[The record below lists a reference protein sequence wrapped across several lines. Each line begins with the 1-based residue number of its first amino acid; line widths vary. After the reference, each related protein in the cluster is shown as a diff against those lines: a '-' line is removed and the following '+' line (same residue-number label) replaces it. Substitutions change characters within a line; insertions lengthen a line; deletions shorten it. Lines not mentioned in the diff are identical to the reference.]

1 MYDII
6 QKQNNIYIIENENL
20 VEKYD
25 TIDDINSIEGNIY
38 IGKIEN
44 VLKGMKIAF
53 VDIGKS
59 KNGILPFSDLEKK
72 YNEIEISKIL
82 RPGNQILVQVKRN
95 EIDNKGVKLTTDIS
109 LVGKYVIF
117 LPYNDFITA
126 SQKMQNID
134 EKKRLIKIVKN
145 ILPKN
150 TGAIIRTEARW
161 KNQKEM
167 QEDMQIILKRWKMIT
182 ETISKTK
189 TYPTLIYKNIELL
202 DKIITNITPQNINKI
217 ITDNEETTSIY
228 KSAITTVYQKDFELI
243 ASINKQLEVAKN
255 RRIWLDSGAYITIDK
270 TEALTAIDVNSAKY
284 IGKKDVED
292 TFFKVNKEATYE
304 VAKQIRLR
312 NISGM
317 ILIDYINMENQLH
330 KMEIFQLLKEELKKD
345 RSKTE
350 VYGFTKLNLLEMTRQ
365 HLNG

>member
-6 QKQNNIYIIENENL
+6 QKKNNIYIIENENL

-25 TIDDINSIEGNIY
+25 TLDDINSIEGNIY
-38 IGKIEN
+38 MGKIEN

-53 VDIGKS
+53 VNIGKT
-59 KNGILPFSDLEKK
+59 KNGVLAFSDLAKK
-72 YNEIEISKIL
+72 YNEKEMSKIL
-82 RPGNQILVQVKRN
+82 RPGNEILVQVKRN

-109 LVGKYVIF
+109 LVGKYIIF
-117 LPYNDFITA
+117 LPYNDFVTA
-126 SQKMQNID
+126 SQKMDNLD
-134 EKKRLIKIVKN
+134 EKRRLKKIVSN

-161 KNQKEM
+161 KNQPDL
-167 QEDMQIILKRWKMIT
+167 QEDMQILLRRWKKIN
-182 ETISKTK
+182 ETIDNNEKS
-189 TYPTLIYKNIELL
+189 PRVVYKNIELL
-202 DKIITNITPQNINKI
+202 DKIITNITPQNIQKI
-217 ITDNEETTSIY
+217 VTDNEETANLY
-228 KSAITTVYQKDFELI
+228 KNMVTVVYQKNFELI
-243 ASINKQLEVAKN
+243 DSIAKQLETTKN
-255 RRIWLDSGAYITIDK
+255 RKIWLNSGAYITIDK

-284 IGKKDVED
+284 IGKKDVEE

-350 VYGFTKLNLLEMTRQ
+350 VFGFTKLNLLEMTRQ